1 MTNDFRLLKKV
12 SKVFDEEDENLVK
25 LAEKAQTQDEWQNLV
40 VRRNDLVYL
49 RGIILDTIVMDEAE

>member
-1 MTNDFRLLKKV
+1 MNRLLEKV